1 MKILIAYQPT
11 AEGRRALEAARENA
25 RLRGGSLVL
34 ARHVKLAGET
44 EVPGV
49 GRSAT
54 PPKEARSGQD
64 VAKLQQDL
72 DSVAEDLRASGIETQ
87 PLLLTE
93 GNDPAEAFLELAK
106 EQGVELI
113 VIGLRRRSPVGKLV
127 LGSVSQD
134 ILLHADCP
142 VLAVKGDEEH

>member
-1 MKILIAYQPT
+1 MKILLAYQPT
-11 AEGRRALEAARENA
+11 AEGRKALEAARENA

-34 ARHVKLAGET
+34 ARHVKLTAET
-44 EVPGV
+44 GVPDV
-49 GRSAT
+49 GSSAT
-54 PPKEARSGQD
+54 APKESRSGQD

-72 DSVAEDLRASGIETQ
+72 ESVAQDLRASGIEAQ

-93 GNDPAEAFLELAK
+93 GNDPAKAFLELADQ
-106 EQGVELI
+106 QGVELI
-113 VIGLRRRSPVGKLV
+113 VIGLRRRSPVGKFV

-142 VLAVKGDEEH
+142 VLAVKGDEER